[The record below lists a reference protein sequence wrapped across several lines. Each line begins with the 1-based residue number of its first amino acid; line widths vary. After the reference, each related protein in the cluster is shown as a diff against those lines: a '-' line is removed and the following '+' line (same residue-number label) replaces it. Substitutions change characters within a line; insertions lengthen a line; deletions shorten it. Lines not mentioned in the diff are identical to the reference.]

1 MASEYTRSRCGKAVT
16 GFVLVLA
23 LLAPGIATD
32 HARAAASESRTDQM
46 LALTNEARATHDK
59 AALDLNAKLSRY
71 ATRHSRQMAN
81 AGTLFHTEDLADK
94 LSGLDWSMGG
104 ENVGV
109 GPSLTDLQDAFMGSR
124 TTPPQHPPQRVR
136 PRGDRDREVRRDTL
150 GDGHLLRL
158 APPDLA
164 VDARSPGE
172 AGAPRRS
179 WVTAARDQPAC
190 RRRAVGPRPRRPSE
204 RARDRRRGWSG
215 RRRRR

>member
-1 MASEYTRSRCGKAVT
+1 MASGYTRSRCGKAVI

-46 LALTNEARATHDK
+46 LALTNEARATHGK
-59 AALDLNAKLSRY
+59 AALGLNAKLSRY

-109 GPSLTDLQDAFMGSR
+109 GPSLTDLQEAFMGSK
-124 TTPPQHPPQRVR
+124 TH
-136 PRGDRDREVRRDTL
+136 RRNILRNGYDHAAI
-150 GDGHLLRL
+150 GIVKSDGNL
-158 APPDLA
+158 
-164 VDARSPGE
+164 
-172 AGAPRRS
+172 
-179 WVTAARDQPAC
+179 WVT
-190 RRRAVGPRPRRPSE
+190 VIFYG
-204 RARDRRRGWSG
+204 
-215 RRRRR
+215 